1 MSISW
6 ARLSAGVSSD
16 VNRSNPPQRVR
27 EAEKL
32 LISEARSLTE
42 VRRCAGLMT
51 SAISG
56 RFFANTPLNASS
68 VEAALQQGTY
78 QFVVRGDEAPA

>member
-1 MSISW
+1 MPISW
-6 ARLSAGVSSD
+6 ARLPAGVSSD
-16 VNRSNPPQRVR
+16 VNRSNSSQRVR

-56 RFFANTPLNASS
+56 RFFASTRFNASC
-68 VEAALQQGTY
+68 VEATLQQGTY
-78 QFVVRGDEAPA
+78 QFVVRGNEAPA